1 MMLTIIKNRNSTH
14 YVLIDTYSG
23 LAFCYAFVCAMLC
36 RLIGLR
42 YLPILR
48 GGDLPKMLLK
58 NKIVSKMIFSYS
70 KINISPSLYMKSKFQ
85 EIGLQTKYIP
95 NSIDIA
101 KYKFKHRKKCKPKF
115 LWVRSFHKVYNPEM
129 AIKVFYEIKK
139 KIPSAQLCMVGPDKD
154 GSMIECKELVK
165 KLNIYDCVY
174 FTEILSKEDW
184 TNMSS
189 QYDIFLNTTNFDNQ
203 PVSVIEAMALGLPI
217 VSTNAG
223 GLPYLHKNGSD
234 ALLNNKNDVNGMTK
248 SALRIINDNEMASKL
263 SLNARKKAENFD
275 WTMVQTCWQKELN
288 INYFNKKIL
297 IKKPFKIFIMYT
309 CQKNHLSKNG
319 HQKILEIL

>member
-1 MMLTIIKNRNSTH
+1 
-14 YVLIDTYSG
+14 
-23 LAFCYAFVCAMLC
+23 
-36 RLIGLR
+36 
-42 YLPILR
+42 
-48 GGDLPKMLLK
+48 
-58 NKIVSKMIFSYS
+58 
-70 KINISPSLYMKSKFQ
+70 
-85 EIGLQTKYIP
+85 
-95 NSIDIA
+95 
-101 KYKFKHRKKCKPKF
+101 
-115 LWVRSFHKVYNPEM
+115 
-129 AIKVFYEIKK
+129 
-139 KIPSAQLCMVGPDKD
+139 
-154 GSMIECKELVK
+154 
-165 KLNIYDCVY
+165 
-174 FTEILSKEDW
+174 
-184 TNMSS
+184 
-189 QYDIFLNTTNFDNQ
+189 
-203 PVSVIEAMALGLPI
+203 MALGLPI

-275 WTMVQTCWQKELN
+275 WTMVQACWQKELN